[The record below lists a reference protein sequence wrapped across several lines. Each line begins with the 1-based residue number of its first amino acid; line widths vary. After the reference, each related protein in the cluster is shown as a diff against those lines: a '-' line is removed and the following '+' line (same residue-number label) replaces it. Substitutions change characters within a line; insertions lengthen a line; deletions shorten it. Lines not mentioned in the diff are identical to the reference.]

1 MYFVSCSFF
10 LIFVQ
15 TRRAYDS
22 AMRKSQH
29 RFKKAIERHEGASP
43 EINPGILDL
52 PGKNLKFKAKNAA
65 LALAKSRL
73 FNEKIH
79 FFSVKIDVI

>member
-1 MYFVSCSFF
+1 MYFISCCFF
-10 LIFVQ
+10 LILIQ
-15 TRRAYDS
+15 TRHAYDS

-65 LALAKSRL
+65 LALAKSGL
-73 FNEKIH
+73 FTEKKS
-79 FFSVKIDVI
+79 FFFGEN